1 MSRHYETNYKMDTI
15 VLTDVEQALFDSL
28 PGPPLEAVIK
38 STKIW
43 VIEWLPTSDKR
54 TGRLLHEWMQER
66 RPGWSNYSE
75 CASKLEVVSSIERA
89 TNLAKNS
96 RTIPVL
102 HLEAHGDKNGLGLRG
117 PDANG
122 GMELLSWDELTEPLQ
137 RLNLETRCNLI
148 VVVAACIGFAG
159 IQALVRGPRAPA
171 IALVGPDA
179 LINDTSL
186 LYGTK
191 EIYRRWM
198 DNDPRL
204 DEIAISASREAGTVS
219 FEWEPFAVLAYDAL
233 AERLIF
239 SMRQDQQRMQVNRIR
254 QRMLEENKWSTAEI
268 EDRQLLSQSLQTTL
282 IQQLWDKMFMIDLYP
297 ENRERF
303 EVNWSEIVDLVL
315 SSQTRSKQ
323 INKGT

>member
-1 MSRHYETNYKMDTI
+1 MSRNYETKCQMDTV

-28 PGPPLEAVIK
+28 PGPPVEAVIK
-38 STKIW
+38 STNIW

-75 CASKLEVVSSIERA
+75 CSSKMEVVSSIECV

-96 RTIPVL
+96 NTIPVL
-102 HLEAHGDKNGLGLRG
+102 HLESHGDENGLGG
-117 PDANG
+117 PGVNG

-137 RLNLETRCNLI
+137 QLNLETRCNLI

-179 LINDTSL
+179 PINDSSL

-239 SMRQDQQRMQVNRIR
+239 SMRQAQQRMQVNRIR
-254 QRMLEENKWSTAEI
+254 QRMLEENRWSTVEI
-268 EDRQLLSQSLQTTL
+268 ERRLSLLSPSLQAIL
-282 IQQLWDKMFMIDLYP
+282 MQQLWDEMFMIDLYP

-315 SSQTRSKQ
+315 SRQIRSKQ

>member
-1 MSRHYETNYKMDTI
+1 VPRHYETKWQMDTI
-15 VLTDVEQALFDSL
+15 VLTDAEQALFDSL
-28 PGPPLEAVIK
+28 PGPPVEAVIK
-38 STKIW
+38 TTSIW
-43 VIEWLPTSDKR
+43 IIEWLPISDKR

-89 TNLAKNS
+89 ANLAKKS
-96 RTIPVL
+96 RIIPVL
-102 HLEAHGDKNGLGLRG
+102 HLEAHGDENGLGG
-117 PDANG
+117 PDGNG
-122 GMELLSWDELTEPLQ
+122 GMVLLSWDEFTEPLQ
-137 RLNLETRCNLI
+137 RLNLATRCNLI

-159 IQALVRGPRAPA
+159 IKALVRGPRAPA

-179 LINDTSL
+179 SIKDSSL

-219 FEWEPFAVLAYDAL
+219 FEWEPFTVLAYDAV

-239 SMRQDQQRMQVNRIR
+239 SMRQAQQRMQVNRIR
-254 QRMLEENKWSTAEI
+254 QRMLEEDRWSTAEI
-268 EDRQLLSQSLQTTL
+268 ERRLSLLSPSVQATL
-282 IQQLWDKMFMIDLYP
+282 IQQQWDKMFMIDLYP

-303 EVNWSEIVDLVL
+303 GVNWSEIVDLVL
-315 SSQTRSKQ
+315 SSQIRLKQ
-323 INKGT
+323 LDKGT